1 MPLPEESMVNTK
13 TGREQPHVELEALRH
28 RVSELEKSEAA
39 HKQVKRE
46 LENHQNQLEMTV
58 QERTDQLKEL
68 NEKLRESMARR
79 SALEAELKETEGKY
93 RTTFQSANDIL
104 IQMDQKGKILDVNDK
119 LKEIG
124 GYEREELVGKNIRS
138 LTKLMTKKSIGIVLK
153 NFVKRMAGI
162 NVPPYE
168 VQMFRSDGQLTTI
181 EINAVALRRDGKIAG
196 DLAILRD
203 VSERKR
209 AEEAMRASEELFKN
223 LASSSPIGIF
233 IAQDRQFRY
242 VNHRFQE
249 LTGYREDELLGTDA
263 LRLVVPE
270 DRDAV
275 RENATKMLKGERS
288 APYEFRVI
296 NKSGEIRWIMGT
308 VTSIS
313 YQGKRA
319 TLGNYMD
326 ITERKGAEDELA
338 MKTVLLEAAAETTLD
353 GIFAVDENDRIILY
367 NKRFQEMFNVPQELI
382 TAGDDI
388 PVRKY
393 IVSQLEDSEAHF
405 QDMVSTFA
413 DKERVV
419 EVETYHKDGRVFANY
434 ALPLWDKQGNCR
446 GKITYIQDITNRKQA
461 EEALRASEELF
472 KNLAGSSPVGI
483 YIVQDKQFQYVNRR
497 FQELTGYGED
507 ELLGT
512 GSLRLVVPEDR
523 DAVTTKAIKML
534 RGERSSPYEFR
545 VINKSGEIRWI
556 METVTS
562 ISYKGKRATM
572 GNYMD
577 ITESRQAEQ
586 ALADEAIR
594 RRILVE
600 QSSDGIVVLDESG
613 KVFEANQRF
622 AQMLGYTSEEI
633 KNLSVWD
640 WEFLFPQEQV
650 LEMIRSV
657 DEAGDHFETK
667 HRRKDGSIYDV
678 EISTNGATIAGNKL
692 IFCVCRDI
700 TERKRAEE
708 EIHQS
713 QEKLATIFQSVGEGI
728 TVIDMNYNVTDA
740 NERALHLCGF
750 RDKSD
755 FLGRNVFNFVAPTE
769 REHALADTQK
779 LPEEEAITTETILLR
794 QDGTEYPAEVSISI
808 IKDANGQP
816 DGAVTISRDI
826 TERKQA
832 EDKVKHAAE
841 EWRTT
846 FDSITDPISIH
857 DRDYRILRTNRAFAD
872 LFHMKPQQLIGKHCY
887 ELMHGTKEPPPN
899 CPHKQT
905 LETGKAAVAEFY
917 EPHLGMYLLGS
928 TSPIFDEKGEIVST
942 VHIAR
947 DITVSKQQEEQLI
960 MTDRLAS
967 IGELVSGIAHELN
980 NPLTSVIGFSQLLRE
995 SDVPP
1000 EAKDDL
1006 DVISKEAERAAKIVK
1021 NLLTFARKHE
1031 PVKQRSHVNNIIED
1045 VIKLRA
1051 YEQKVNNI
1059 TLRKSLARELPE
1071 IMADYFQMQQ
1081 VFLNIIVNAE
1091 AAMVEAHKKGTLT
1104 ISTRMIDGTI
1114 RISFTDDG
1122 PGITKENLN
1131 RIFNPFFTTKEVGKG
1146 TGLGLSICHGIVNAH
1161 GGKVYARSKP
1171 GSGAT
1176 FVVELPVNSS

>member
-1 MPLPEESMVNTK
+1 MLNTK
-13 TGREQPHVELEALRH
+13 TGREQLRRELEALRH
-28 RVSELEKSEAA
+28 RVAELEKAAAA
-39 HKQVKRE
+39 HQQIMRE
-46 LENHQNQLEMTV
+46 LENHRSQLEMTV
-58 QERTDQLKEL
+58 QERTDQLKEI
-68 NEKLRESMARR
+68 NEKLRESMARQ
-79 SALEAELKETEGKY
+79 SALEAELKEAEGKY

-104 IQMDQKGKILDVNDK
+104 IHMDRKGKILDVNYK

-138 LTKLMTKKSIGIVLK
+138 LTKFMTKKSIGIILK

-181 EINAVALRRDGKIAG
+181 EINAVAIRRDGKIVG
-196 DLAILRD
+196 DLAILKD
-203 VSERKR
+203 VNERKR

-270 DRDAV
+270 DRDVV

-308 VTSIS
+308 VTSIN

-326 ITERKGAEDELA
+326 ISEHKRAEEELA
-338 MKTVLLEAAAETTLD
+338 MKNVLLEAAAETTLD
-353 GIFAVDENDRIILY
+353 GIIAVDENDRIILY

-388 PVRKY
+388 LVRKY
-393 IVSQLEDSEAHF
+393 IVSQLEDNETLL
-405 QDMVSTFA
+405 QDMESTFA

-434 ALPLWDKQGNCR
+434 ASPLWDKQGNYR

-461 EEALRASEELF
+461 EEKSQTIINTALDGFWLCDLKGRFLEVNDSYCRMVGYTREELLKMSIADIEATESPEEIAQHIQRVMAQGYAHF
-472 KNLAGSSPVGI
+472 ERQHKHRAGNIVDVDITVNYLDVGEGQLF
-483 YIVQDKQFQYVNRR
+483 VF
-497 FQELTGYGED
+497 
-507 ELLGT
+507 
-512 GSLRLVVPEDR
+512 
-523 DAVTTKAIKML
+523 
-534 RGERSSPYEFR
+534 
-545 VINKSGEIRWI
+545 IR
-556 METVTS
+556 
-562 ISYKGKRATM
+562 
-572 GNYMD
+572 D
-577 ITESRQAEQ
+577 ITERKRAEE
-586 ALADEAIR
+586 ALADEALR

-640 WEFLFPQEQV
+640 WEFLFPHEQV

-678 EISTNGATIAGNKL
+678 EISTNGAIIAGQKL
-692 IFCVCRDI
+692 VFCVC
-700 TERKRAEE
+700 
-708 EIHQS
+708 
-713 QEKLATIFQSVGEGI
+713 
-728 TVIDMNYNVTDA
+728 
-740 NERALHLCGF
+740 
-750 RDKSD
+750 
-755 FLGRNVFNFVAPTE
+755 
-769 REHALADTQK
+769 
-779 LPEEEAITTETILLR
+779 
-794 QDGTEYPAEVSISI
+794 
-808 IKDANGQP
+808 
-816 DGAVTISRDI
+816 RDI

-832 EDKVKHAAE
+832 EDKIKHAAE

-846 FDSITDPISIH
+846 FDSITDLISIH
-857 DRDYRILRTNRAFAD
+857 DREYRILRVNRAFAD
-872 LFHMKPQQLIGKHCY
+872 LFHMKPQQLIGKRCY
-887 ELMHGTKEPPPN
+887 EVMHGTEEPPSN
-899 CPHKQT
+899 CPHKRT
-905 LETGKAAVAEFY
+905 LETTKPEVFESY
-917 EPHLGMYLLGS
+917 EPHLGMYLLYS
-928 TSPIFDEKGEIVST
+928 TSPILNEKGEMINT

-947 DITVSKQQEEQLI
+947 DITVHKQQEEQLI

-980 NPLTSVIGFSQLLRE
+980 NPLTSVIGFSQLLKE
-995 SDVPP
+995 TGVSP
-1000 EAKDDL
+1000 EAKEDL
-1006 DVISKEAERAAKIVK
+1006 DIISKEAERAAGIVK

-1031 PVKQRSHVNNIIED
+1031 PVKQCSHVNNIIED

-1051 YEQKVNNI
+1051 YEQKVSNI
-1059 TLRKSLARELPE
+1059 TLHKRLARNLPE
-1071 IMADYFQMQQ
+1071 IMIDYFQMQQ

-1091 AAMVEAHKKGTLT
+1091 AAMLEANKKGTLT
-1104 ISTRMIDGTI
+1104 ISTRKIDGII

-1122 PGITKENLN
+1122 PGIAKENLN

-1161 GGKVYARSKP
+1161 DGKIYARSKP

-1176 FVVELPVNSS
+1176 FVVELPANSG